1 MSANDDLVDRAI
13 AHQVELSKY
22 SNGVVRRLIAILN
35 RADSRM
41 AAELSGVLETIGD
54 VSTFRV
60 ERLESML
67 ASVRALN
74 AQAYSQIEQELRT
87 ELREFTEYE
96 ANWQQMTLREAIP
109 PGVSVSFA
117 GVSVEQ
123 VYAAALA
130 RPFQG
135 VLLKGALDDLSEQS
149 AKLVRQ
155 TISAGIVEGRT
166 TQQIIRDLRG
176 TRAKGYADGLLQ
188 RSRRDVEA
196 IVRTAI
202 SHTAGVVQDNV
213 MQANTDLLQAVQ
225 WSSTIDLRTSEICR
239 IRDGK
244 LYTPDTHKPIGHS
257 LPWGGGPGR
266 AHWRCRSAQ
275 VPVLRSWR
283 AMGIDMDG
291 SANLDGTRASLDG
304 QLPQDITY
312 AQWIEKQSAA
322 RQDEVLGPS
331 RGKLLREGKLPMEA
345 LYSQSGQFLTLQ
357 QLHERHAGAFRKA
370 GVTVK

>member
-117 GVSVEQ
+117 SVSVEQ

-244 LYTPDTHKPIGHS
+244 LYTPDTHKPIWHS

-291 SANLDGTRASLDG
+291 SANLEGTRASLDG
-304 QLPQDITY
+304 QIPQDITY
-312 AQWIEKQSAA
+312 AQWIKKQSAA

-331 RGKLLREGKLPMEA
+331 RGKLLREGRLPMEA
-345 LYSQSGQFLTLQ
+345 LYSQKGQYLSLAE
-357 QLHERHAGAFRKA
+357 LRERHAEAFRRA
-370 GVTVK
+370 GL